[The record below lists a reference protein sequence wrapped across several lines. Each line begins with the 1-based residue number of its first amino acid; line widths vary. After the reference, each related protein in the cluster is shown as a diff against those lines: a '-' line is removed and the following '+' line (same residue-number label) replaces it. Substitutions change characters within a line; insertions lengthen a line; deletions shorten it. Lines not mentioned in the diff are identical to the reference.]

1 MKLYYDWVYTAPFLC
16 SLILLTVWN
25 IENSGSYMP
34 AFFWAHIVIIK
45 SIKVIVVPVR
55 PIPAEQWTI
64 AFSSDSDFRFQSINL
79 LSIISKSSTAYPS
92 GTPWSGHPEKCI

>member
-1 MKLYYDWVYTAPFLC
+1 M
-16 SLILLTVWN
+16 
-25 IENSGSYMP
+25 
-34 AFFWAHIVIIK
+34 
-45 SIKVIVVPVR
+45 VVPVR

-64 AFSSDSDFRFQSINL
+64 AFSSNSDFRFQSINL